1 MMISYSQR
9 GEESCFQ
16 SCYIILLKMFNFQ
29 QQKRTWL
36 IYMEKKQSLET
47 IPEEALMSDLLG
59 KDFKLVNLD
68 MFKVLKGTMSEE

>member
-1 MMISYSQR
+1 
-9 GEESCFQ
+9 
-16 SCYIILLKMFNFQ
+16 
-29 QQKRTWL
+29 
-36 IYMEKKQSLET
+36 MEKKQSLET

>member
-9 GEESCFQ
+9 EESCFQ